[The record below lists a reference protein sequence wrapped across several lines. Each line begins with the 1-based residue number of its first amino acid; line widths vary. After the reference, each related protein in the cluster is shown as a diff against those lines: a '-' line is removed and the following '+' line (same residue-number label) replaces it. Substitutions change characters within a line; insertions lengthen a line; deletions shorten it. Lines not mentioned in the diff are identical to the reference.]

1 MHRVLA
7 KLEETHPDQVEV
19 FKTNVNKA
27 SKELLTKFKDLQFFT
42 GESMDCE
49 GALAM
54 VEYRDNNGESVPYL
68 YFFKHGLEEEKF

>member
-1 MHRVLA
+1 M
-7 KLEETHPDQVEV
+7 EENHPDQVEV
-19 FKTNVNKA
+19 FKTNVNKV
-27 SKELLTKFKDLQFFT
+27 SKELLGKFKDLQIFT

-54 VEYRDNNGESVPYL
+54 VEYRDVNGDSVPFL